1 MPSIVHYWCR
11 HRRRPVSATDTTRAP
26 VRSLCFAW
34 PSYGSLP
41 QRAWRIVTHTCIP
54 HPASASFGAC
64 TVLTMSLTD
73 VPDGPVWRQLSANV
87 AKAIAQVRRTR
98 TCRVGVVVLSPCCNI
113 RVFLPTQHWRETEV
127 AQIAAFSANAISVV
141 ELDSRSNDKT
151 VFGAHGWCA
160 AVHRMRRWF
169 AVVMPALSCL

>member
-1 MPSIVHYWCR
+1 MAILRLTTPTRLAHR
-11 HRRRPVSATDTTRAP
+11 HT
-26 VRSLCFAW
+26 
-34 PSYGSLP
+34 YM
-41 QRAWRIVTHTCIP
+41 
-54 HPASASFGAC
+54 HPASRIRLVWGVMRFGAC

-141 ELDSRSNDKT
+141 ELDYRSNDQT
-151 VFGAHGWCA
+151 VFGALGSCA

-169 AVVMPALSCL
+169 AVVIPALSCLVCDDSSKAVRAAVPDSS